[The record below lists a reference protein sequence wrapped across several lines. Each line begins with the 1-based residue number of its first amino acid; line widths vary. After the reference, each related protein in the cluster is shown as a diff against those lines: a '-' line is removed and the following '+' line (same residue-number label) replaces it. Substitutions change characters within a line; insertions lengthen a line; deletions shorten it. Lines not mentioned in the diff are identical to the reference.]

1 MTTRQMTIA
10 SLAAILAA
18 GVIVAPAQGAASR
31 SDARAYGKLCQ
42 NQSKKHV
49 SGSTGT
55 PFSRCVTALGRL
67 ARAQTRSPRIACATL
82 TRKGA
87 PGARRSPFENCVAA
101 GSKLIK
107 NGNGIDRA
115 YLDGMIVHHM
125 SAVDMAQVALTQ
137 AKTQYV
143 QNLAQSIITS
153 QKAEISRMK
162 ALVTRLRA
170 SAIKPVSLGLSEA
183 EMGMGHDA
191 SHLAGADPFD
201 IAFVDM
207 MIPHHQ
213 GAITMSK
220 VVLAKGASTAVRQL
234 AKQITAAQAR
244 EIEEMRQFRASAA
257 AGTSAAPATT
267 PAPAGGTTTTT
278 GSTPAPGTPPPAPGA
293 TPEPPSDE
301 HPH

>member
-1 MTTRQMTIA
+1 MTTHQMTIA
-10 SLAAILAA
+10 ILAAILAA
-18 GVIVAPAQGAASR
+18 GVIVTPAQGAASR

-42 NQSKKHV
+42 NQSKKRV
-49 SGSTGT
+49 SGPTGT
-55 PFSRCVTALGRL
+55 PFSRCVRAMGRL
-67 ARAQTRSPRIACATL
+67 ASGQTRSSRIACVTL

-87 PGARRSPFENCVAA
+87 PGARRSPFDNCVAA
-101 GSKLIK
+101 GSRLIK

-115 YLDGMIVHHM
+115 YLDGMIVHHV
-125 SAVDMAQVALTQ
+125 SAVDMARVALTQ
-137 AKTQYV
+137 AKTPYV

-183 EMGMGHDA
+183 EMGMGHDP

-257 AGTSAAPATT
+257 TGTSAAPATT
-267 PAPAGGTTTTT
+267 PAPAGGTTTS
-278 GSTPAPGTPPPAPGA
+278 GSTPAPGTTPPAPGT
-293 TPEPPSDE
+293 TPEPPSE
-301 HPH
+301 GHPH